1 MFLLSGLLSK
11 FIRNGTL
18 RIYDA
23 SGKLHA
29 FGGAGP
35 GPSVTLRINRP
46 GLETSLFLN
55 PELRAAEAYMDG
67 DLTFEDGSG
76 VYDLMLLFSVNRG
89 GLKSHG
95 SQKLLRRTW
104 RALRRWQQ
112 HNPVGTAAK
121 NARHHYDVSTDL
133 YWLFLDDNMQ
143 YSCAYFR
150 DPERDTL
157 EQAQHYKL
165 VHIAAKLA
173 LKPGMTVAEI
183 GSGWGGLAIHLAKH
197 HGARVV
203 AINVS
208 PEQIKVARERAAAAG
223 VSDLVEFREIDYRNV
238 EGQFDRVVSIG
249 MMEHVGVAHFDEYF
263 GKVRNLLKDDGYAL
277 IHYIGRMSPP
287 GTTGP
292 FIRKYIFPGGYSPA
306 LSEVSA
312 SVERSGLWNN
322 DVEFLRLHYYYT
334 IKHWRQRF
342 AANRDKAVQ
351 IYDERFARMWEFYL
365 AAVELE
371 FLHGSH
377 MVMQLLLSKTRDAV
391 PITRDFMFDGERQA
405 LQQTAR

>member
-1 MFLLSGLLSK
+1 VFLLSGLLGK

-23 SGKLHA
+23 SGKLHV
-29 FGGAGP
+29 FGGASP
-35 GPSVTLRINRP
+35 GPSVTARINRR

-67 DLTFEDGSG
+67 SLTFEDGSG
-76 VYDLMLLFSVNRG
+76 VADLLMLFSVNRG

-95 SQKLLRRTW
+95 SQKLLRKLW
-104 RALRRWQQ
+104 RALRRWHQA
-112 HNPVGTAAK
+112 NPVGTAAK

-133 YWLFLDDNMQ
+133 YRLFLDDNMQ

-150 DPERDTL
+150 DPEHDTL
-157 EQAQHYKL
+157 ETAQHAKL

-173 LKPGMTVAEI
+173 LKPGMSVIEI

-197 HGARVV
+197 SGARVV

-208 PEQIKVARERAAAAG
+208 PEQIKVARENAVAAG
-223 VSDLVEFREIDYRNV
+223 VSDLVEFREADYRNV

-249 MMEHVGVAHFDEYF
+249 MMEHVGIAHFDEYF
-263 GKVRNLLKDDGYAL
+263 GKVRDLLKDDGYAL
-277 IHYIGRMSPP
+277 IHFIGRMSPP

-312 SVERSGLWNN
+312 SIERSGLWNA
-322 DVEFLRLHYYYT
+322 DTEFLRLHYYYT

-342 AANRDKAVQ
+342 AANRDKAVK

-377 MVMQLLLSKTRDAV
+377 MIMQLLLSKTRDAV
-391 PITRDFMFDGERQA
+391 PIRRDFMFDAERHA
-405 LQQTAR
+405 LQRDI

>member
-1 MFLLSGLLSK
+1 MFLLSGLLGK

-23 SGKLHA
+23 SGTLHV
-29 FGGAGP
+29 FGGVAP
-35 GPSVTLRINRP
+35 GPAVTVRINKR

-67 DLTFEDGSG
+67 GLTFEDGSG
-76 VYDLMLLFSVNRG
+76 VYDLLLLFSVNRS

-95 SQKLLRRTW
+95 SQKLLRRIW
-104 RALRRWQQ
+104 RAVRRWQQ

-133 YWLFLDDNMQ
+133 YRLFLDDKMQ

-150 DPERDTL
+150 DPEHDTL
-157 EQAQHYKL
+157 EQAQDYKL
-165 VHIAAKLA
+165 AHIAAKLA

-183 GSGWGGLAIHLAKH
+183 GSGWGGLAIHLAKN
-197 HGARVV
+197 HGARVT

-208 PEQIKVARERAAAAG
+208 PEQIKVARANAAAAG

-263 GKVRNLLKDDGYAL
+263 DKVRGLLKDDGYAL

-312 SVERSGLWNN
+312 SVERSGLWNA
-322 DVEFLRLHYYYT
+322 DTEFLRLHYYYT

-342 AANRDKAVQ
+342 AANRDKAVA

-391 PITRDFMFDGERQA
+391 PIIRDFIVDNERQA
-405 LQQTAR
+405 LRPAGA